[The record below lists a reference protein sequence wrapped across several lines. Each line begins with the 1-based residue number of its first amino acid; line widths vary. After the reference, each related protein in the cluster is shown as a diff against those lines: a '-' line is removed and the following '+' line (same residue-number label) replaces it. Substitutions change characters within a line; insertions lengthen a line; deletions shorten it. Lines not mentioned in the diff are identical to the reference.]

1 MNTLSKPLASVLATS
16 LGMASPVSAEPIA
29 LETPQGPVIGSQAP
43 GDGVAIF
50 KGIPYALP
58 PVGKRRWTMAE
69 PAPDWT
75 NPRLAD
81 QFSPQCMQGT
91 LPATFETPSGQQQ
104 TRLFWEPSAPA
115 SEDCLYLNVYTP
127 KNTGAAHKAPV
138 MVWIHGGGF
147 VGGSGSGP
155 FYDGTALAR
164 KGVVVVT
171 INYRLG
177 IFGFFA
183 HPELSAE
190 SATGT
195 SGNYGL
201 SDQLEALRWV
211 QRNISAYGGDPQNV
225 TIFGESA
232 GSWAVSLLVAT
243 QRSEG
248 LFHKAIGQSGA
259 YLYSMPY
266 LREPAG
272 GIISA
277 ERAGQNFA
285 AAAGAESVSN
295 LRDMPASELQSK
307 AESLHAINAGHLAI
321 VDGYY
326 FKKPVREI
334 FQQGAQRKVPTMVG
348 FNADEGSGLSD
359 YYVVAPVPDSPA
371 NYEAQVNERFGSL
384 AKKWLQHY
392 PSKDPTAAVF
402 DAYRDSEFGWRMEE
416 WAKATERAG
425 QPAYF
430 YYFAHKPP
438 MADAVREMPIGSGKR
453 PLGSYHA
460 AEIVYVFNSFSLGK
474 LKGATAA
481 DGEIAETMSDY
492 WVTFA
497 KTGNPNGQGRPFWKN
512 YTDRQ
517 RHYMLFSQTAQPRID
532 LLPGSWELH
541 HEIDQRRAAA
551 GIPWDGGTA
560 GLLGR
565 VVP

>member
-1 MNTLSKPLASVLATS
+1 MKFVSLPLTSMIATS
-16 LGMASPVSAEPIA
+16 LGLASPVNAAPIA
-29 LETPQGPVIGSQAP
+29 LETPQGPIIGSEVAG
-43 GDGVAIF
+43 GDVAVF
-50 KGIPYALP
+50 KGVPFALP
-58 PVGKRRWTMAE
+58 PVGNRRWTVAE
-69 PAPDWT
+69 RAPDWT

-81 QFSPQCMQGT
+81 QFGPQCVQGA
-91 LPATFETPSGQQQ
+91 LPATFETPSGQHQ
-104 TRLFWEPSAPA
+104 TRLFWEPSALS
-115 SEDCLYLNVYTP
+115 SEDCLYLNVYAP
-127 KNTGAAHKAPV
+127 KNIGAAAKAPV

-155 FYDGTALAR
+155 FYEGTALAQ

-190 SATGT
+190 AASGT

-201 SDQLEALRWV
+201 SDQIEALRWV
-211 QRNISAYGGDPQNV
+211 QRNISAYGGDPHNV

-243 QRSEG
+243 PKSQG

-259 YLYSMPY
+259 YLYSMPH
-266 LREPAG
+266 LKAAAG

-277 ERAGQNFA
+277 EQAGQNFA
-285 AAAGAESVSN
+285 AAAGAANVSQ
-295 LRDMPASELQSK
+295 LRELSASELQSK
-307 AESLHAINAGHLAI
+307 AETLHAVNAGHLAI
-321 VDGYY
+321 VDGH
-326 FKKPVREI
+326 FFSKPVRDI
-334 FQQGAQRKVPTMVG
+334 FAQGEQNKVPVMVG

-359 YYVVAPVPDSPA
+359 YYVVAPVPENPA
-371 NYEAQVNERFGSL
+371 VYEQEVRHRFGRL
-384 AKKWLQHY
+384 ASKWLQQY

-425 QPAYF
+425 QQAYF
-430 YYFAHKPP
+430 YHFAHKPP
-438 MADAVREMPIGSGKR
+438 MADAVREMPIGPGKR
-453 PLGSYHA
+453 RLGSYHA
-460 AEIVYVFNSFSLGK
+460 AEIPYVFNAFSLGK
-474 LKGATAA
+474 LPNATPA
-481 DGEIAETMSDY
+481 DLEVASLMSDY
-492 WVTFA
+492 WVNFA
-497 KTGNPNGQGRPFWKN
+497 RTGNPNGQRTPVWQN

-517 RHYMLFSQTAQPRID
+517 RHYMLFSDTAQPSLN

-541 HEIDQRRAAA
+541 HEIDRRRASA

-565 VVP
+565 TEP

>member
-1 MNTLSKPLASVLATS
+1 MKQTSLPLTSFIASS
-16 LGMASPVSAEPIA
+16 LGMASPVGAAPVA
-29 LETPQGPVIGSQAP
+29 LDTPQGPIIGTEVP
-43 GDGVAIF
+43 GGDVTVF

-58 PVGKRRWTMAE
+58 PVGKRRWAMAE

-81 QFSPQCMQGT
+81 QFGPQCMQGT
-91 LPATFETPSGQQQ
+91 LPATFETPSGLHQ
-104 TRLFWEPSAPA
+104 TRLFWEPSAA
-115 SEDCLYLNVYTP
+115 SSEDCLYLNVYAP
-127 KNTGAAHKAPV
+127 KELGSAAKAPV

-190 SATGT
+190 AATGT

-243 QRSEG
+243 AKSEG

-259 YLYSMPY
+259 YLYSMPH
-266 LREPAG
+266 LKAPVG

-277 ERAGQNFA
+277 EEAGQNFA
-285 AAAGAESVSN
+285 AAAGVERLSA
-295 LRDMPASELQSK
+295 LRELPAAELQAK

-321 VDGYY
+321 VDGY
-326 FKKPVREI
+326 FFNQPVREI
-334 FQQGAQRKVPTMVG
+334 YAQGAQRKVPVMVG
-348 FNADEGSGLSD
+348 FNADEGSGLAD
-359 YYVVAPVPDSPA
+359 YFVVAPVPESPSA
-371 NYEAQVNERFGSL
+371 YEAQVKERFGPL
-384 AKKWLQHY
+384 AGKWLEQY
-392 PSKDPTAAVF
+392 PSNDPAAAVF

-425 QPAYF
+425 QPAYL

-438 MADAVREMPIGSGKR
+438 MADAIREMPIGLGKR
-453 PLGSYHA
+453 RLGSYHA

-474 LKGATAA
+474 LPNATASDA
-481 DGEIAETMSDY
+481 QMANLMSDY

-497 KTGNPNGQGRPFWKN
+497 KTGDPNGSDRPVWQRYRDEK
-512 YTDRQ
+512 
-517 RHYMLFSQTAQPRID
+517 RHYMLLSETAQPALN

-541 HEIDQRRAAA
+541 HEVDQRRAAA
-551 GIPWDGGTA
+551 GIPWDGGSA

-565 VVP
+565 VQP

>member
-1 MNTLSKPLASVLATS
+1 MKQTGILMASFIASS
-16 LGMASPVSAEPIA
+16 LGLTSPVGGAPVA
-29 LETPQGPVIGSQAP
+29 VDTPQGPVIGVEAP
-43 GDGVAIF
+43 GGDVAVF

-75 NPRLAD
+75 NPRLAN
-81 QFSPQCMQGT
+81 QFGPQCIQGT
-91 LPATFETPSGQQQ
+91 LPATFETPSGQNQ
-104 TRLFWEPSAPA
+104 TRLFWEPSGPS
-115 SEDCLYLNVYTP
+115 SEDCLYLNIYAP
-127 KNTGAAHKAPV
+127 KAGTQNAKAPV

-183 HPELSAE
+183 HPELSTE
-190 SATGT
+190 SVTGT

-211 QRNISAYGGDPQNV
+211 QRNIAAYGGDPQNV

-243 QRSEG
+243 QKSAG
-248 LFHKAIGQSGA
+248 LFNKAIGQSGA
-259 YLYSMPY
+259 YLYSMPH
-266 LREPAG
+266 LKQAAG

-277 ERAGQNFA
+277 EQAGRNFA
-285 AAAGAESVSN
+285 QAAGAANLSQ
-295 LRDMPASELQSK
+295 LRDMSASDLQTK
-307 AESLHAINAGHLAI
+307 AENLQAINAGHLAI
-321 VDGYY
+321 VDGH
-326 FKKPVREI
+326 FFDKPLREI
-334 FQQGAQRKVPTMVG
+334 FAEGGQRKVPVLVG
-348 FNADEGSGLSD
+348 FNADEGSGLAD
-359 YYVVAPVPDSPA
+359 YFVVAPVPESSTA
-371 NYEAQVNERFGSL
+371 YEAQVKERFGNL
-384 AKKWLQHY
+384 AAAWLKQY
-392 PSKDPTAAVF
+392 PSVNPTAAVF

-416 WAKATERAG
+416 WAKAAERAG
-425 QPAYF
+425 QPAYL

-438 MADAVREMPIGSGKR
+438 MGDAIREMPIGLGKR

-460 AEIVYVFNSFSLGK
+460 AEIVYVFNSFSLGSLPSGSTSDKK
-474 LKGATAA
+474 L
-481 DGEIAETMSDY
+481 AELMSDY
-492 WVTFA
+492 WVSFA
-497 KTGNPNGQGRPFWKN
+497 KSGNPNGDGRPDWQK
-512 YTDRQ
+512 YSDRE
-517 RHYMLFSQTAQPRID
+517 RHYMLFSETAQPSSD

-541 HEIDQRRAAA
+541 HEIDRLRASRD
-551 GIPWDGGTA
+551 IPWDGGTA

-565 VVP
+565 VQP